1 MITQNRQNKLPLLL
15 LLVVVVLLLLLL
27 LMLLCW
33 GDMDFVRDIAKP
45 RKSGLRESETKCS
58 QMTNSG
64 LPEH

>member
-1 MITQNRQNKLPLLL
+1 LL
-15 LLVVVVLLLLLL
+15 LLVVVVVVLLFLL